1 MLPVL
6 YSFRRCPYAMRARY
20 ALAELGVSVY
30 LREVLLKSKPQE
42 LLLLGGR
49 STVPQLIDLDG
60 TRYPESLD
68 IIFWSLARACDTQK
82 ADELWPKDSQ
92 KRYRIMSWVAY
103 NDHFFKHWL
112 DRYKYADRH
121 PECSEAY
128 YRGRGEVFLSRLEK
142 RLENRAFIG
151 GDTRCLADIAIFPFI
166 RQFAAVNPKW
176 FDLSEY
182 TNVKRWLA
190 YFVNSDQFISVVMEK
205 HPAWHAGQED
215 ALYPATE
222 LDGI

>member
-1 MLPVL
+1 MLPFL
-6 YSFRRCPYAMRARY
+6 YSFRRCPYAMRSRY
-20 ALAELGVSVY
+20 ALAELNVNVY
-30 LREVLLKSKPQE
+30 LREVVLKSKPPE

-68 IIFWSLARACDTQK
+68 IIFWALARAGDKQK
-82 ADELWPKDSQ
+82 ADELWPADSQ
-92 KRYRIMSWVAY
+92 KRHRIMSWVTY
-103 NDHFFKHWL
+103 NDHFFKYWL

-121 PECSEAY
+121 PERSEAY
-128 YRGRGEVFLSRLEK
+128 YRGRGAVFLSRLEK
-142 RLENRAFIG
+142 RLENRVFIAG
-151 GDTRCLADIAIFPFI
+151 EARSLADIAIFPFI

-190 YFVNSDQFISVVMEK
+190 YFVNSDRFISVVMAK
-205 HPAWHAGQED
+205 HPAWHAGQENT
-215 ALYPATE
+215 LYPAT
-222 LDGI
+222 